1 LNDINVASEV
11 AVKFLI
17 NGVKSLG
24 KDPMQFTNQQDAT
37 YYATKANAGG
47 REIKYDE
54 TYAKA
59 KEVEKNF
66 LITA

>member
-1 LNDINVASEV
+1 
-11 AVKFLI
+11 
-17 NGVKSLG
+17 
-24 KDPMQFTNQQDAT
+24 MQFTNQQDAT